1 MVRAFSRIRDQT
13 AARTISPLEKRRRK
27 EKHAKG
33 RSPFRDSPA
42 RVSTE
47 MRVFFRAVRC
57 RGRNAEETRKKR
69 FDPHPARFDRAG
81 FGAASSA
88 AARVIS

>member
-1 MVRAFSRIRDQT
+1 MVWMKTLFFRESDCGAYDF
-13 AARTISPLEKRRRK
+13 AARKKRDAEKK
-27 EKHAKG
+27 TKG

-69 FDPHPARFDRAG
+69 FDPHPASFDRAG
-81 FGAASSA
+81 FSAASTP
-88 AARVIS
+88 R

>member
-1 MVRAFSRIRDQT
+1 MVWMKTLFFRESDCGAYDF
-13 AARTISPLEKRRRK
+13 AARKKRDAEKK
-27 EKHAKG
+27 TKG

-57 RGRNAEETRKKR
+57 RKKGGRNVLTHTR
-69 FDPHPARFDRAG
+69 PVSTVPALARRVRR
-81 FGAASSA
+81 GACNKL
-88 AARVIS
+88 IL

>member
-1 MVRAFSRIRDQT
+1 MMVRMKTLFFRESDCGAYDF
-13 AARTISPLEKRRRK
+13 AARKKRDAEKK
-27 EKHAKG
+27 TKG

-81 FGAASSA
+81 FGAASTPR
-88 AARVIS
+88 RV

>member
-1 MVRAFSRIRDQT
+1 MMVRMKTLFFRESDCGAYDF
-13 AARTISPLEKRRRK
+13 AARKNGRRK

-57 RGRNAEETRKKR
+57 RGRRAEETRKKR

-81 FGAASSA
+81 FGAASTPR
-88 AARVIS
+88 RV